1 LAIANLSTVSG
12 AIRSASARGTVAFAA
27 ALRVAAKLIAD
38 GGTLDWPWEIAV
50 VPSGAAT
57 CASWL
62 ASAVLA
68 VGLIDSS
75 AAAVVSAAA
84 VAIGAGGGGGAGVV
98 AGAASIARI
107 ATRSVGLAR
116 G

>member
-1 LAIANLSTVSG
+1 
-12 AIRSASARGTVAFAA
+12 
-27 ALRVAAKLIAD
+27 
-38 GGTLDWPWEIAV
+38 
-50 VPSGAAT
+50 
-57 CASWL
+57 L